1 MPCLLAH
8 PAAQLDHRR
17 RRRKQ
22 ARDTAGVAPEQTLIR
37 ARESIFWKMRDGLK
51 QRASQFVVEILGMQL
66 LLGLREAGTHVGREF
81 AYGGVVLYFNLRP
94 AENLRR
100 HRDSWV
106 GTSYGKNGAACRQPS
121 PATRLS

>member
-1 MPCLLAH
+1 MPGLLAH
-8 PAAQLDHRR
+8 TAAQFDHCK

-22 ARDTAGVAPEQTLIR
+22 ARDVAGVAPQQTLIR
-37 ARESIFWKMRDGLK
+37 ACESVFWKMRDGLK

-66 LLGLREAGTHVGREF
+66 LLGLREARTHVGREF
-81 AYGGVVLYFNLRP
+81 AYGGVLLAFNLRP

-121 PATRLS
+121 PATRPS